1 MDTLEAA
8 HGLTP
13 AKQNK
18 RTLEKQQQDLEDEI
32 YKRLSPLI
40 TVRLK

>member
-13 AKQNK
+13 AKENK
-18 RTLEKQQQDLEDEI
+18 KQDLEDEI